1 MDGLTGLLDRAGC
14 LRETER
20 LLAESQISGQTLTVI
35 WVGLDRFRE
44 INSAFGHAQGDYVL
58 LCVAQRLRNHLKGD
72 GILARLAGDEFAILL
87 PRYDLFAAQAL
98 GEALVR
104 GLALPLSVGN
114 LSIRPSCS
122 IGIALMNPLEP
133 PAKLLERADLAMLAA
148 KNSGGQQCVVSS
160 SEIRHPLSDR
170 PNRLLEELNV
180 EALLHE
186 AIETGGLSLHFQ
198 PLVKAGSGR
207 LDGLEALMRC
217 QVGNKAIPPYQFI
230 PVAEKTGLIVRLGH
244 WCLMEAAQLVERLLY
259 AGHEIR
265 VAINVSRAQLIAP
278 GFRQTLHAALACA
291 NIPPH
296 LLELELTESL
306 FMDMS
311 DNVRG
316 NLEAARAAGFSLAID
331 DFGTGYSCLAY
342 LKDLPADKI
351 KLDRAFVC
359 GLPDDT
365 KSLAIVR
372 LVTQL
377 AQDFGL
383 KVVAEGV
390 ETPAQYEC
398 LCQAGVHTIQGFL
411 FSRPLPEESLIKWI
425 KEHEQE

>member
-1 MDGLTGLLDRAGC
+1 MDGLTGLLDRTSC

-20 LLAESQISGQTLTVI
+20 LFAQSQDTGQALTVL

-44 INSAFGHAQGDYVL
+44 INAAFGHAQGDRVL
-58 LCVAQRLRNHLKGD
+58 ASIAQRLRAHLKEE
-72 GILARLAGDEFAILL
+72 GILARLAGDEFAVLL

-104 GLALPLSVGN
+104 GLALPLSVG
-114 LSIRPSCS
+114 SVSVRPSCS

-133 PAKLLERADLAMLAA
+133 SAKLLERADLAMLAA
-148 KNSGGQQCVVSS
+148 KKAGGQQCVVSS
-160 SEIRHPLSDR
+160 SEITHSLSDR
-170 PNRLLEELNV
+170 PLLLREELHT

-186 AIETGGLSLHFQ
+186 AIETGGLALHFQ
-198 PLVKAGSGR
+198 PLVKAGSGT

-217 QVGNKAIPPYQFI
+217 QVDGRSIPPYQFI
-230 PVAEKTGLIVRLGH
+230 PVAEKTGLIVRLGQ
-244 WCLMEAAQLVERLLY
+244 WCLMEASQLVERFLY
-259 AGHEIR
+259 SGQEIR
-265 VAINVSRAQLIAP
+265 VAINVSRAQLVAP
-278 GFRQTLHAALACA
+278 GFRQMLHAALACT
-291 NIPPH
+291 NIPAH

-311 DNVRG
+311 DSVRG
-316 NLEAARAAGFSLAID
+316 NLEAAREAGFSLAID

-359 GLPDDT
+359 GLPEDK

-377 AQDFGL
+377 AHDFGL

-390 ETPAQYEC
+390 ETQAQYEC
-398 LCQAGVHTIQGFL
+398 LCDAGVHTIQGFL
-411 FSRPLPEESLIKWI
+411 FSRPMPEENLIQWI
-425 KEHEQE
+425 KEHTHE